1 MRGTLAEQE
10 RDAIELFARAD
21 RLEPDTNSVVR
32 TPPHFIPLTHLHTT
46 HTQPAPAAQRKH
58 ALSHAIKLAHSP
70 HTSLKR
76 MAAINIAKF
85 FKAFPDLEEDAINA
99 VYDLCEDQDPNV
111 RFVRATD
118 HSLADFFFTDTNRGI
133 QSCRSDV

>member
-1 MRGTLAEQE
+1 M
-10 RDAIELFARAD
+10 
-21 RLEPDTNSVVR
+21 
-32 TPPHFIPLTHLHTT
+32 
-46 HTQPAPAAQRKH
+46 
-58 ALSHAIKLAHSP
+58 SHAIKLAHSP

-111 RFVRATD
+111 RVSPEQIPSTVD
-118 HSLADFFFTDTNRGI
+118 LTLIFFFFSRYG
-133 QSCRSDV
+133 